1 MENKLFAT
9 PKTKKV
15 VFFCYGTMTK
25 QLSRKKVFNF
35 LLTKSVKIHSN
46 HEYYNSNVKSLYHDA
61 YDFIIKNFNQINHIQ
76 IYNDNTIELWYDK
89 RSSSKLIVFEDHN
102 FRHDELTSKL
112 LKELIAFA
120 KNAN

>member
-1 MENKLFAT
+1 MENKLFAKT
-9 PKTKKV
+9 KTKKI

-61 YDFIIKNFNQINHIQ
+61 YDFIIKNFNQINHSSDIFLYSANSSATWFCRFS
-76 IYNDNTIELWYDK
+76 IRANTTSG
-89 RSSSKLIVFEDHN
+89 SS
-102 FRHDELTSKL
+102 
-112 LKELIAFA
+112 
-120 KNAN
+120 

>member
-1 MENKLFAT
+1 MENKLFAK
-9 PKTKKV
+9 PKTKKI

-25 QLSRKKVFNF
+25 QLSRKKLFNF
-35 LLTKSVKIHSN
+35 LLTKSVKIHSH

>member
-1 MENKLFAT
+1 MENKLFAKT
-9 PKTKKV
+9 KTKKI

-61 YDFIIKNFNQINHIQ
+61 YDLSLIHI
-76 IYNDNTIELWYDK
+76 
-89 RSSSKLIVFEDHN
+89 
-102 FRHDELTSKL
+102 
-112 LKELIAFA
+112 
-120 KNAN
+120 